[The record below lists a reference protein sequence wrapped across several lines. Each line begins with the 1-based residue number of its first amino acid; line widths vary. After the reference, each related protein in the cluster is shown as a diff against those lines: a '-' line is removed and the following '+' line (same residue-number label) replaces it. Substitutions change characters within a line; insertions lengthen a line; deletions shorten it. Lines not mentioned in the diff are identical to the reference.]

1 MANRRIAIL
10 LFLLCGLASAITSI
24 AGKSYYEFLQ
34 VPKGASDEQIKRAYR
49 KLALKYHP
57 DKNQGNEEAN
67 KKFAEINNAYE
78 VLSDN
83 EKRNIYDRYGEEG
96 LKQHAASGGRG
107 GGGMNIQ
114 DIFSS

>member
-1 MANRRIAIL
+1 MGIPDPPSLPAI
-10 LFLLCGLASAITSI
+10 GR
-24 AGKSYYEFLQ
+24 KSYYDILQ

-78 VLSDN
+78 VLSDSQ
-83 EKRNIYDRYGEEG
+83 KRNIYDKYGEEG
-96 LKQHAASGGRG
+96 LKQHAASGGG